1 MVKKFSKFWFE
12 KVLGKIFV
20 KIATGRWRG
29 KFFVPFVF
37 LRSILIPL
45 SHQKK
50 VMLYT
55 SVLSQEYSLASKHTF
70 FYLNLFCANLS
81 HEQNTALLII
91 YYSWINNSVS
101 QWLIVCKFGNFLTKV
116 SELNQQEQYNIITK
130 KIWLWKKI
138 LLDIFCQ
145 IAYQIN
151 NTFDCAEGLS
161 KFPFL
166 FCQSMPT

>member
-12 KVLGKIFV
+12 KVFGKIFV

-29 KFFVPFVF
+29 KFFVPIVF

-55 SVLSQEYSLASKHTF
+55 SVLSQEYSLASIH

-81 HEQNTALLII
+81 HEQNTALLSTI
-91 YYSWINNSVS
+91 YYLWINNTATAS
-101 QWLIVCKFGNFLTKV
+101 QWQIVCKVGKYLTKV
-116 SELNQQEQYNIITK
+116 SELNQQEQYNFITQ
-130 KIWLWKKI
+130 KI
-138 LLDIFCQ
+138 
-145 IAYQIN
+145 
-151 NTFDCAEGLS
+151 
-161 KFPFL
+161 
-166 FCQSMPT
+166 